1 MCYTIHQL
9 TANVD
14 TVLNQSGGNGPQ
26 SCVCTADN
34 ASPNLENQKKKTK
47 KKNKG
52 GYKGK
57 THLNKRNN
65 NLENLIKTAE
75 FKQKMLE
82 SLLKKM

>member
-1 MCYTIHQL
+1 MDRKAVFAQQIIQ
-9 TANVD
+9 
-14 TVLNQSGGNGPQ
+14 VLIQKI
-26 SCVCTADN
+26 
-34 ASPNLENQKKKTK
+34 KKKNKK